1 MSGISMIQNN
11 IQNKATRASH
21 SAESSGKEVWLKD
34 GDQVFMK
41 AVATG
46 HEGDIYLDEFH
57 VYEFQSGADKSWKT
71 VLVVDGEPVDT
82 VPSEAMYWEEGRR
95 KMPRHKFAIWGYV
108 TEILHTNQRDDSW
121 EEITSPT
128 GNKLYKETVND
139 FKIITLSFGAN
150 NINWNQL
157 VDIYGDNNSLDKTV
171 TRIKRRGASLDTTYT
186 ITATT
191 GDFELPED
199 KQAEIANL
207 TPIKEYVTQRYG
219 KLESSDTD
227 VPEDS
232 VAVDDDNDMPF

>member
-11 IQNKATRASH
+11 IQSKAARVSQST
-21 SAESSGKEVWLKD
+21 ESSGKEVWLKD

-41 AVATG
+41 CVATG

-57 VYEFQSGADKSWKT
+57 VYEFQSGADKSWRT

-95 KMPRHKFAIWGYV
+95 KMPRHKFALWGYV
-108 TEILHTNQRDDSW
+108 TEILHADQRDDSW
-121 EEITSPT
+121 EEITSPA

-139 FKIITLSFGAN
+139 FKILTLSFGAN

-157 VDIYGDNNSLDKTV
+157 VDIYGDNSSLDKTV

-186 ITATT
+186 ITATS
-191 GDFELPED
+191 GDFEIPED
-199 KQAEIANL
+199 KKAEIANL

-219 KLESSDTD
+219 KIESSDTS

-232 VAVDDDNDMPF
+232 VAVDDDDDMPF